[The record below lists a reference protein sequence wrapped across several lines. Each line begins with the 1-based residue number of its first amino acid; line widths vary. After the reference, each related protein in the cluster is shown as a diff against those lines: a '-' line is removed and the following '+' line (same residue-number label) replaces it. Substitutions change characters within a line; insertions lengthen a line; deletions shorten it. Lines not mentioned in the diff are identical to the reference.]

1 MTQEQ
6 LIANYRRKLLVFS
19 EHHGV
24 TKACQVFNISR
35 TAFYKI
41 KKQFVETG
49 NLEPRKRRRPRM
61 PNETTLSK
69 KKLLLSIIKEHP
81 TRGPVFYAAEFR
93 KKGVKIAQSVIWY
106 HLKRFGLNNRYK
118 RLVYLEKL
126 KEQNQPLTEKT
137 LRVIQKHCQTIKH
150 GLWPGHIIALDTFF
164 VGNLKGVGRIY
175 QLTGIDLCSRYGW
188 AKLYT
193 DSGQTSSINFV
204 EQQLIPKFFQN
215 GVDLEKV
222 LTDNGSEFIGNRFR
236 QMLIDYEIEHHRIP
250 KGKPILNGY
259 CERFQRTILE
269 EFYKVAFRK
278 KFFKSLDELNNDLQE
293 YLVYYNFER
302 LHFGLT
308 KTGAFPIDV
317 FKAKRSFLRQRFQK
331 LLT

>member
-6 LIANYRRKLLVFS
+6 VIANYRRKLLIFS

-24 TKACQVFNISR
+24 TKACKVFNVSR
-35 TAFYKI
+35 TTFYKI
-41 KKQFVETG
+41 KNQFIQTG
-49 NLEPRKRRRPRM
+49 NLEPRIRRRPRM

-69 KKLLLSIIKEHP
+69 KKLILRVVKEHP
-81 TRGPVFYAAEFR
+81 TRGPLFYSGEIR
-93 KKGVKIAQSVIWY
+93 KQGVSISSSVIWY

-126 KEQNQPLTEKT
+126 KEHGQPLTEKT
-137 LRVIQKHCQTIKH
+137 LRNIRKHCETIKH
-150 GLWPGHIIALDTFF
+150 GLWPGHIVALDTFF

-188 AKLYT
+188 AKLYLDHT
-193 DSGQTSSINFV
+193 RESSVDFV
-204 EQQLIPKFFQN
+204 EQQLIPRFFQN
-215 GVDLEKV
+215 GVDLEAI
-222 LTDNGSEFIGNRFR
+222 LTDNGSEFINNKFK
-236 QMLIDYEIEHHRIP
+236 QTLIDYEIEHHRIP
-250 KGKPILNGY
+250 PGKPIFNGY

-269 EFYKVAFRK
+269 EFYKVIFRK
-278 KFFKSLDELNNDLQE
+278 KFFKSMEELNQDLQK

-302 LHFGLT
+302 LHFGLAAL
-308 KTGAFPIDV
+308 GALPIDV
-317 FKAKRSFLRQRFQK
+317 FQAKSHFLRQRFQN